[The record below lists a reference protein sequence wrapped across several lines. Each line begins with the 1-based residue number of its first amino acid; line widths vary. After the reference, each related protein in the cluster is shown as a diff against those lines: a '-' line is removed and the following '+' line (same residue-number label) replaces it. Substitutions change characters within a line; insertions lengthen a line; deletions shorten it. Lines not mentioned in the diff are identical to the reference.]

1 MKLTSAMA
9 NKLLKDYQRQI
20 DELEQLELERFRFTV
35 ATNENIED
43 ARPEYDYE
51 TIRRQEDELARKIIK
66 LKHAINKFN
75 VETVVP
81 GFEMT
86 IDKILIWMPI
96 LNDEKCRL
104 GTMASIQPKR
114 RIGVSNQLIEYQY
127 ANYDVKKVSQDYEN
141 IVATLRELQL
151 ALDTVNNTVEFEVE
165 L

>member
-20 DELEQLELERFRFTV
+20 DELQQLEIERFRFTV
-35 ATNENIED
+35 ATNEDIED

-51 TIRRQEDELARKIIK
+51 TVRQQKDELTRKIVK

-75 VETVVP
+75 IETVVP

-86 IDKILIWMPI
+86 IDKILIWMPM
-96 LNDEKCRL
+96 LNNEKYQL

>member
-9 NKLLKDYQRQI
+9 NKLLKDYQRQLN
-20 DELEQLELERFRFTV
+20 ELDTFELDRFEFTA

-51 TIRRQEDELARKIIK
+51 AVKQYRDELTRKIVK

-75 VETVVP
+75 IETVVP

-86 IDKILIWMPI
+86 VDKILVWMPM
-96 LNDEKCRL
+96 LNERKYQLCNMARL
-104 GTMASIQPKR
+104 QPKR

-127 ANYDVKKVSQDYEN
+127 ANYDVKKANQDYEN
-141 IVATLRELQL
+141 LQTTLRELQL
-151 ALDTVNNTVEFEVE
+151 ALDQVNSSVEFEVE

>member
-9 NKLLKDYQRQI
+9 NKLLKDYQRQL
-20 DELEQLELERFRFTV
+20 DELDMFELDRFEFTA

-51 TIRRQEDELARKIIK
+51 TVRQQRDELTRKIVK

-86 IDKILIWMPI
+86 VDKILVWMPM
-96 LNDEKCRL
+96 LSGNKYRL
-104 GTMASIQPKR
+104 CNMARLQPKK
-114 RIGVSNQLIEYQY
+114 RIGVSNQLIEYKY
-127 ANYDVKKVSQDYEN
+127 ANYDVEKASQDYEN
-141 IVATLRELQL
+141 LRTTLRELQL
-151 ALDTVNNTVEFEVE
+151 ALDQVNNSVEFEVE